1 MPYRA
6 ERVDSAA
13 GHSWLVI
20 DTETFEVHA
29 GVREYVLFLRGGSR
43 SPNTIRAYARAIAV
57 FLTWCERTRT
67 DWRTVRLGDLA
78 RFKTSVESSP
88 TPQGRPRSGRSVD
101 LTLTAVCEFLRFAA
115 ASGLADGDVAAM
127 LSERRHLTFVPSAF
141 DVGEQGQFRSVR
153 SRALRTRAAPLPPA
167 TFTIEQV
174 EALHEAA
181 TTARDQFIVR
191 VLSRSGVRVGEL
203 LGMRLE
209 HLHFLPDSMPLGCRV
224 PGAHLHVPA
233 NGDGMTAARSKS
245 GARTVPVTAD
255 VVVDYRE
262 YRTERFDLFGDRDQ
276 SGHVLINLSGPR
288 AGAPMSYSNLRQILA
303 RLGTGLGFRATPH
316 MFRHTA
322 ATEWLEAHIAP
333 DVVQQLLG
341 HASQSTLAVYTH
353 PSDAAARA
361 AVDRVHEGRSR

>member
-1 MPYRA
+1 M
-6 ERVDSAA
+6 
-13 GHSWLVI
+13 
-20 DTETFEVHA
+20 HA

-57 FLTWCERTRT
+57 FLTWCEGTRT
-67 DWRTVRLGDLA
+67 DWRAVRLGDLA

-115 ASGLADGDVAAM
+115 ASGLADPDVAAM

-167 TFTIEQV
+167 TFTTEQV
-174 EALHEAA
+174 ESLRAAA

-209 HLHFLPDSMPLGCRV
+209 HLHFLPDSMPLRCRV

-233 NGDGMTAARSKS
+233 NDAGTTAARSKS

-262 YRTERFDLFGDRDQ
+262 YRTERFDLFGDREQ
-276 SGHVLINLSGPR
+276 SDHVLINLSGPY
-288 AGAPMSYSNLRQILA
+288 AGAPMSYSNLRQILV

-353 PSDAAARA
+353 PTDAAARA
-361 AVDRVHEGRSR
+361 AVDRVHEGRPR